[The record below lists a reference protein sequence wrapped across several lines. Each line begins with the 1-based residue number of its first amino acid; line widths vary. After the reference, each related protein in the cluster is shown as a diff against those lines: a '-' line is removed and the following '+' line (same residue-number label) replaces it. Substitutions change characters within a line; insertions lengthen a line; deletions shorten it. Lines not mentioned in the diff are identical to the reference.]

1 MASQQPRKGPVIQSK
16 VFFDIQRG
24 DKKLGRI
31 VIGLFKG
38 TPKTSENFRVLSVGN
53 TVSANGIPLK
63 YKGSGF
69 HRIIKNF
76 MIQGGDFT
84 NGDGTGGES
93 IYGNKFADE
102 NFKYKHTGPGTLSMA
117 NAGANTNGSQFFLC
131 TVVTSW
137 LDGKHVVFGKVLE
150 GIDVVYDIE
159 SSKTDSRD
167 RPVEKVIIADSGEIE
182 IEEQVDDEGNKVPL
196 RVEL

>member
-1 MASQQPRKGPVIQSK
+1 MRLTATLLSWLLSAFVAVILHTTMASQQPRKGPVIQSK

-53 TVSANGIPLK
+53 TVSANGTPLK

-93 IYGNKFADE
+93 IYGNKLVCPQEDHNSCWTQRNQSFADR
-102 NFKYKHTGPGTLSMA
+102 
-117 NAGANTNGSQFFLC
+117 
-131 TVVTSW
+131 
-137 LDGKHVVFGKVLE
+137 LDEMYFTCVLE
-150 GIDVVYDIE
+150 
-159 SSKTDSRD
+159 
-167 RPVEKVIIADSGEIE
+167 
-182 IEEQVDDEGNKVPL
+182 
-196 RVEL
+196 